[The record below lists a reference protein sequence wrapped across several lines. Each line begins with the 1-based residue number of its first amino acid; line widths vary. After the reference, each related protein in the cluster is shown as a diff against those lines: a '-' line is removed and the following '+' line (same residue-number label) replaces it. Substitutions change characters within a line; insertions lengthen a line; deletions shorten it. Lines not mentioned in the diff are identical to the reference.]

1 MNRGI
6 LVALLAIAPLQLQAH
21 DSVALNFFDEEI
33 TLVGTV
39 RDVRWVNPHASFE
52 FEVANDDG
60 TVDRWVVELLAV
72 VALQRRGFNF
82 DAIQDG
88 SQIEMTAR
96 VGYRDHTLL
105 FTGALLPDGTIVTRT
120 GAPPE

>member
-6 LVALLAIAPLQLQAH
+6 LAFLLAIAPLQLQAH
-21 DSVALNFFDEEI
+21 HSVALNFSDEEI
-33 TLVGTV
+33 KLVGTV
-39 RDVRWVNPHASFE
+39 HDVRWVNPHASFE
-52 FEVANDDG
+52 FEVDNGDG
-60 TVDRWVVELLAV
+60 TVGRWVVELLAV

-96 VGYRDHTLL
+96 LGYREHTLL
-105 FTGALLPDGTIVTRT
+105 FTGAVLQDGTIVTRT
-120 GAPPE
+120 GAPSE